1 MTMISSVVEH
11 NQVIQGNHA
20 NQGSDNWKEMSSLLD
35 YKTNTNECHR
45 DIYLKKIRV
54 NYT

>member
-1 MTMISSVVEH
+1 MVLIGSVVRH
-11 NQVIQGNHA
+11 NQEIQGNRA

-45 DIYLKKIRV
+45 DIYLKEIRV